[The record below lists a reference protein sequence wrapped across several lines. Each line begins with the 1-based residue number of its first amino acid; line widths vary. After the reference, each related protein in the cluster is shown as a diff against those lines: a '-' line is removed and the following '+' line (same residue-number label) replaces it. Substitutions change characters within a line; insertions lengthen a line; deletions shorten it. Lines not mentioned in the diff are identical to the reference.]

1 MNNVNIN
8 LHGYCSNFINLHI
21 FSLIDDGN
29 FEVWMCK
36 IEQFFYFTFYD
47 VNALIRKN
55 DSKNLK

>member
-1 MNNVNIN
+1 MNSVNIN

-47 VNALIRKN
+47 VNALIRKK